1 MTYHIAQA
9 FLLHKKQFINS
20 HIQNN
25 QVVHQQPQNH
35 GTFKPQ
41 YLGME
46 KFGKTKEMKKDKSK
60 RYSCNMEPPYCFN
73 IINWEY

>member
-46 KFGKTKEMKKDKSK
+46 KFGKTKEMKKKIKVKDLVVIW
-60 RYSCNMEPPYCFN
+60 NHHILF
-73 IINWEY
+73 